1 MSVYSETLPEDV
13 MASARRAF
21 DRRDHDNSG
30 TIQVEVSKKLS
41 VLCRGSSDDECK
53 ALVPAMPPPF

>member
-30 TIQVEVSKKLS
+30 TIQVEVSKKFS
-41 VLCRGSSDDECK
+41 VLCSSDEECK
-53 ALVPAMPPPF
+53 TLVPAMLLPF